1 MERLNLNIPADAR
14 ARLRRIAQAASR
26 TESEVARDLLLSG
39 IAQSERDTFYLEVSR
54 TLTDRQRQRQ
64 IEMLA
69 AFESL
74 DG

>member
-39 IAQSERDTFYLEVSR
+39 IAQSERETFYLEVSR

-64 IEMLA
+64 IQMLD

>member
-1 MERLNLNIPADAR
+1 MERLNLNIPAEAR

-26 TESEVARDLLLSG
+26 TESEVARDLLLYG

-54 TLTDRQRQRQ
+54 NLTDRQRQRQ
-64 IEMLA
+64 IEMLD

>member
-1 MERLNLNIPADAR
+1 MERLNLNIPAEAR

-54 TLTDRQRQRQ
+54 NLTDRQRQRQ
-64 IEMLA
+64 IEMLD

>member
-54 TLTDRQRQRQ
+54 GLTARQRQRQ
-64 IEMLA
+64 IEMLD